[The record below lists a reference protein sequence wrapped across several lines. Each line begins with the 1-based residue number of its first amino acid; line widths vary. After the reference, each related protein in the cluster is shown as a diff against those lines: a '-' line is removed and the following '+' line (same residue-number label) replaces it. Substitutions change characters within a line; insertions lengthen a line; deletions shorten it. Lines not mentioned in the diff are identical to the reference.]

1 MTVLLGLVYVD
12 FSDYFVIASKDVVG
26 RIYVKKINVSLGREY
41 YVSISE
47 SRWKKYSEK
56 KDFLFTQYDPKVFLK
71 LSHDSLF
78 VYSTVLASN
87 VPEDFNSKYIVVEQ
101 KLSAKQLDSI
111 RRIPHFLRADLVE
124 FP

>member
-1 MTVLLGLVYVD
+1 MRTKFLILIATSFLTVLLGLVYVD

-71 LSHDSLF
+71 LSQ
-78 VYSTVLASN
+78 
-87 VPEDFNSKYIVVEQ
+87 IG
-101 KLSAKQLDSI
+101 
-111 RRIPHFLRADLVE
+111 RAHV
-124 FP
+124 